1 MLQIKKM
8 RMPTCAEYSLLADV
22 AKEDNDIMHWEDV
35 FSWCQDVDRK
45 YPSYRAVRGYL
56 LARFWHGS
64 TASDRSANVG
74 FRPAMDILTADT
86 LGNDGTIVTAGTLYM
101 SGLPVKVPQNPVWKG
116 DIPDYAPH
124 AKLELREALDDPAY
138 QMKVI
143 RVGNVLIADRVLLK
157 NISWNDLHK
166 QGIR

>member
-22 AKEDNDIMHWEDV
+22 VKENNDIMHWEDI
-35 FSWCQDVDRK
+35 FSWCQDVDK
-45 YPSYRAVRGYL
+45 NYPSHRAIQGYHSAHFWYNNPVSYRLV
-56 LARFWHGS
+56 
-64 TASDRSANVG
+64 NVG

-101 SGLPVKVPQNPVWKG
+101 RGQPVKVPQNPVWDG